1 MRSAA
6 PAGPVPPFAVQL
18 TDGGN
23 IVVRSVTPLWR
34 TNISRP
40 GRGPAARGSGR
51 NAPPISQTGARLRST
66 SCLSSRHAHQLP
78 LDPPPRA
85 GPPVARARRG
95 RGRRA
100 LFAGDD
106 LRVG

>member
-40 GRGPAARGSGR
+40 GRGPAALGEGTERSPIQSDGR
-51 NAPPISQTGARLRST
+51 ARLRST

-78 LDPPPRA
+78 LDPRPELLPPSLELDEDEDE
-85 GPPVARARRG
+85 ARSSRG
-95 RGRRA
+95 MIC
-100 LFAGDD
+100 
-106 LRVG
+106 V